1 MTAVDE
7 LVAFVRQQLDA
18 DEALARRVA
27 ERYVVRN
34 SDRPD
39 DGQPYWPLPSIEAT
53 FRGRIDPDIV
63 AGLDL
68 IRTYDPARVLAE
80 VEAKRRILDL
90 HIGAHDCTEIHTGV
104 YPDDWPADA
113 GWGKAGERRAH
124 AANEH
129 FEADQPCPTVR
140 LLAQPYAGRDGWRE
154 EWQA

>member
-1 MTAVDE
+1 MDD
-7 LVAFVRQQLDA
+7 LLAFVRAQLDA
-18 DEALARRVA
+18 DVQVALAVFRSRVRADGSKIMSIDPPGFPDLPVA
-27 ERYVVRN
+27 EVIDTPTAEHIARW
-34 SDRPD
+34 S
-39 DGQPYWPLPSIEAT
+39 GQ
-53 FRGRIDPDIV
+53 
-63 AGLDL
+63 
-68 IRTYDPARVLAE
+68 RVLAE

-113 GWGKAGERRAH
+113 GWGKAGERWAH

-154 EWQA
+154 EWRA